1 MRIAILG
8 ICLLVAACGKVG
20 DPQPPNIRIPEAVKD
35 LNVNQSGYML
45 VLTWTNPAR
54 NIDGSAATN
63 LARVQVRSG
72 TSEPT
77 IVNAGEAGK
86 AQSYSLPVIPGVDAP
101 RRFIV
106 VIETK
111 QGKTSNPSNTAS
123 ITPVEVPGTVADLRA
138 VVDQRRITLVWSKPV
153 EHPELANAYIV
164 TRTDKPAEPEIVS
177 DSRYEDSQYQQGK
190 TFTYQVTAL
199 RRVQDHDVT
208 GTGVQT
214 ITVLVEDK
222 TPPATPEGLD
232 IVQSDTSAYLTW
244 DANMETDLAG
254 YHVFRS
260 DRAEGPFKSTALS
273 LITKNVFVDP
283 DYKPGTYY
291 SVSAVDE
298 FGNESPRSAAF
309 RGP

>member
-1 MRIAILG
+1 MRIAVFG
-8 ICLLVAACGKVG
+8 ICLLVASCGKVG
-20 DPQPPNIRIPEAVKD
+20 EPQPPNIRIPEAVKD

-63 LARVQVRSG
+63 LARVQIRGG

-77 IVNAGEAGK
+77 IVNAVEAGK
-86 AQSYSLPVIPGVDAP
+86 AQSYSLPVILGVDAP
-101 RRFIV
+101 RRFNV

-111 QGKTSNPSNTAS
+111 QGKTSNPSNTVS
-123 ITPVEVPGTVADLRA
+123 ITPVEVPGTVAGLRA
-138 VVDQRRITLVWSKPV
+138 VVDQRRIMLTWSKPM

-164 TRTDKPAEPEIVS
+164 TRTDKPADSEIVS
-177 DSRYEDSQYQQGK
+177 DARYEDSQYQQGK

-199 RRVQDHDVT
+199 RHVQDHDII
-208 GTGVQT
+208 GSGAQT
-214 ITVLVEDK
+214 ISVFVEDK
-222 TPPATPEGLD
+222 TPPVAPEGLD

-260 DRAEGPFKSTALS
+260 ERAEGPFKSAAAG

-283 DYKPGTYY
+283 NYKPGTYY
-291 SVSAVDE
+291 AVSAVDE
-298 FGNESPRSAAF
+298 FSNESPLSAAF